1 MNDEPEWN
9 AVILAGGR
17 ASRLGGI
24 DKTALVHAG
33 RTLLEHAM
41 TAAAGA
47 GHVVVVGPD
56 PHLMAHSPRV
66 TQVTESPRFSGP
78 ASALAA
84 GVMALE
90 AMWGA
95 GRDDSSSVHSSDLD
109 SAATDSSTADSG
121 NAHGTST
128 STDTTGTTTGATP
141 TRGGAAWTVVL
152 AADQPR
158 VVQALPLVVHA
169 LRQNAGRDGVIAV
182 DAGGNRQPLL
192 AAYRTSALV
201 AAVTRANLVLDG
213 CSMRTLL
220 AELDLEPVR
229 LDATLL
235 VDVDLPQQARA
246 LGIALPEVARV
257 R

>member
-56 PHLMAHSPRV
+56 SHLVAHSPRV

-84 GVMALE
+84 GVMTLE
-90 AMWGA
+90 AMSRA
-95 GRDDSSSVHSSDLD
+95 SLALASTVDPSS
-109 SAATDSSTADSG
+109 A
-121 NAHGTST
+121 
-128 STDTTGTTTGATP
+128 DTTGTTTGATP
-141 TRGGAAWTVVL
+141 TRGAAWTVVL

-169 LRQNAGRDGVIAV
+169 LRQNAGRDGVIAI

-201 AAVTRANLVLDG
+201 AAITRANLVLDG

-220 AELDLEPVR
+220 ADLDLEPVR

-235 VDVDLPQQARA
+235 VDVDLPEQARA